1 MRTKTRLDYL
11 DVLKGIGI
19 LLVIFGHLMEPPE
32 FPRILIYSFHMP
44 LFLIVSGFF
53 MKERDKFL
61 PQLLKF
67 FTKLYVPFLI
77 FISADFLLSFIYYS
91 IKLGKPVINILPLY
105 LKALVGLSYGY
116 DLPIWFLFSLFVI
129 KSVIQLVLMIKNKS
143 VRYVVLLTLMA
154 AGIVYI
160 SIFQSFNVSN
170 RHLPIYGIMPS
181 MIFVILGYFL
191 KRLIPV
197 PMKIFTGKDRT
208 SKLVLTLL
216 MIVGAIVM
224 VPLNMINGYVEIYGC
239 QFGNPLLFLI
249 GGLLGTFVFLTLSS
263 LIAVN
268 LPSISN
274 RLVFFGTQ
282 SLKFQ
287 VLHYYLTDHL
297 YPYLFIRFNCY
308 ELLETSLL
316 VQVTLFIITVAILT
330 PIVILST
337 HLIPRKK
344 YLSPS

>member
-1 MRTKTRLDYL
+1 MEAKTRLDYL

-61 PQLLKF
+61 PQLRKF

-77 FISADFLLSFIYYS
+77 FVSADFLLTFIYYL
-91 IKLGKPVINILPLY
+91 ITLG
-105 LKALVGLSYGY
+105 SYGHY
-116 DLPIWFLFSLFVI
+116 VPIWFLFSLFVI
-129 KSVIQLVLMIKNKS
+129 KSVIQLVLMIKNKT
-143 VRYVVLLTLMA
+143 VRYVVLLTFMA

-160 SIFQSFNVSN
+160 SIFQSFNIRN

-181 MIFVILGYFL
+181 TVFVILGYFL

-282 SLKFQ
+282 SLKFL

-308 ELLETSLL
+308 ELLETNLL